1 MRLAHEQDVDAPA
14 EAVWAHFM
22 DLRRI
27 GHCFPGAEV
36 TQVDGD
42 DFVGEIR
49 AKLGPLSMYF
59 DGTGSLSERDEDAGH
74 ARLTAN
80 GHERHGLGRATID
93 ITLALQPLGDGDR
106 SRVRLSTDLV
116 FLGFPMDFGT
126 GLVQRASDPLIE
138 RFLTCMAVTDRLPA
152 DEADDAAGPL
162 DLVRSAGDLLGSFRR
177 DRRDRR
183 ERRAHRG
190 HERR

>member
-1 MRLAHEQDVDAPA
+1 M
-14 EAVWAHFM
+14 WAHFM
-22 DLRRI
+22 DLKRI
-27 GHCFPGAEV
+27 GRCFPGAKV
-36 TQVDGD
+36 TKVDGD

-59 DGTGSLSERDEDAGH
+59 DGTGSMTERDEASGH
-74 ARLTAN
+74 ARLAAT

-93 ITLALQPLGDGDR
+93 IRLTLEALPGDR
-106 SRVRLSTDLV
+106 TRARLATDLV

-138 RFLTCMAVTDRLPA
+138 RFLTCMAVTDRVPA
-152 DEADDAAGPL
+152 DEEDDGGAL

-177 DRRDRR
+177 GRKRR
-183 ERRAHRG
+183 
-190 HERR
+190 

>member
-1 MRLAHEQDVDAPA
+1 MRLAHDQELDAPV

-27 GHCFPGAEV
+27 GRCFPGARV
-36 TQVDGD
+36 TKVDGD

-59 DGTGSLSERDEDAGH
+59 DGTGSMTERDEPSGR
-74 ARLTAN
+74 ARLAAT
-80 GHERHGLGRATID
+80 GHQRHGLGRATID
-93 ITLALQPLGDGDR
+93 ITLTLEALDGDR
-106 SRVRLSTDLV
+106 TRARLSTDLV

-152 DEADDAAGPL
+152 DEAEDDVGAL

-177 DRRDRR
+177 GRRRR
-183 ERRAHRG
+183 
-190 HERR
+190 

>member
-1 MRLAHEQDVDAPA
+1 VRLSHEQELDAPVDA
-14 EAVWAHFM
+14 VWSHFM
-22 DLRRI
+22 DLKRI
-27 GHCFPGAEV
+27 GRCFPGARV
-36 TQVDGD
+36 TTVDGD

-59 DGTGSLSERDEDAGH
+59 DGTGAMTERDAEARR
-74 ARLTAN
+74 ARLSAS
-80 GHERHGLGRATID
+80 GHERHGLGKATID
-93 ITLALQPLGDGDR
+93 ITLTLQPLGGEGDGTR
-106 SRVRLSTDLV
+106 AHLSTDLV

-126 GLVQRASDPLIE
+126 GLVQRASDPLVE

-152 DEADDAAGPL
+152 DEAEDDGGPL

-183 ERRAHRG
+183 DRRERK
-190 HERR
+190 RR

>member
-1 MRLAHEQDVDAPA
+1 VRLTHHQDLDAPV

-22 DLRRI
+22 DLKRI
-27 GHCFPGAEV
+27 GRCFPGARV
-36 TQVDGD
+36 TEVDGD

-59 DGTGSLSERDEDAGH
+59 DGTGSMTERDEQSLR
-74 ARLTAN
+74 ARLDAT
-80 GHERHGLGRATID
+80 GQERHGLGRATIE
-93 ITLALQPLGDGDR
+93 ITLDLEALDDGDR
-106 SRVRLSTDLV
+106 TRARLATDLV
-116 FLGFPMDFGT
+116 FHGFPINFGT

-152 DEADDAAGPL
+152 DEAEDDVGAL

-177 DRRDRR
+177 GRRRS
-183 ERRAHRG
+183 
-190 HERR
+190 

>member
-1 MRLAHEQDVDAPA
+1 MRLGHEQELDAPRNV
-14 EAVWAHFM
+14 VWTNFM

-27 GHCFPGAEV
+27 GRCFPGAKV
-36 TQVDGD
+36 TEVDGD
-42 DFVGEIR
+42 DFVGEIT

-59 DGTGSLSERDEDAGH
+59 DGTGSMVERDEKAGR
-74 ARLTAN
+74 ARLTAT
-80 GHERHGLGRATID
+80 GQERHGLGRATID
-93 ITLALQPLGDGDR
+93 ITLTLHPVTGDDGR
-106 SRVRLSTDLV
+106 TRAHLVTDLV

-152 DEADDAAGPL
+152 DESDDVGAL

-177 DRRDRR
+177 GRRRS
-183 ERRAHRG
+183 
-190 HERR
+190 

>member
-1 MRLAHEQDVDAPA
+1 MRLGHEQELDAPLD
-14 EAVWAHFM
+14 AVWTHFM

-27 GHCFPGAEV
+27 GRCFPGAKV

-59 DGTGSLSERDEDAGH
+59 DGTGSMTERDADAGH
-74 ARLTAN
+74 ARLAAT
-80 GHERHGLGRATID
+80 GHERHGLGKATID
-93 ITLALQPLGDGDR
+93 ITLALHPLDDGNR
-106 SRVRLSTDLV
+106 TRAHLVTDLV

-138 RFLTCMAVTDRLPA
+138 RFLTCMSVSGPVQDAEAA
-152 DEADDAAGPL
+152 DEGSL
-162 DLVRSAGDLLGSFRR
+162 DLVRSATDLLGSFRR
-177 DRRDRR
+177 DRRQRKR
-183 ERRAHRG
+183 P
-190 HERR
+190 

>member
-1 MRLAHEQDVDAPA
+1 MRLTHDQELDAPV

-22 DLRRI
+22 DLKRI
-27 GHCFPGAEV
+27 GRCFPGARV
-36 TQVDGD
+36 TEVDGD

-59 DGTGSLSERDEDAGH
+59 DGTGSMTERDEQARR
-74 ARLTAN
+74 ARLAAT
-80 GHERHGLGRATID
+80 GHERHGLGKAAID
-93 ITLALQPLGDGDR
+93 ITLTLEPLDDGER
-106 SRVRLSTDLV
+106 ARARLATDLV

-152 DEADDAAGPL
+152 DESEDDLGAL

-177 DRRDRR
+177 RRRR
-183 ERRAHRG
+183 P
-190 HERR
+190 

>member
-1 MRLAHEQDVDAPA
+1 MRLAHAQDLDAPID
-14 EAVWAHFM
+14 AVWAHFM
-22 DLRRI
+22 DLKRI
-27 GHCFPGAEV
+27 GRCFPGAKV
-36 TQVDGD
+36 TKVDGD

-59 DGTGSLSERDEDAGH
+59 DGTGSMTEHDEHSRH
-74 ARLTAN
+74 ARLVAS
-80 GHERHGLGRATID
+80 GHERHGLGKATID
-93 ITLALQPLGDGDR
+93 ITLTLEPLGDDR
-106 SRVRLSTDLV
+106 THARLATDLV

-152 DEADDAAGPL
+152 DEDEDDIGAL

-177 DRRDRR
+177 KRR
-183 ERRAHRG
+183 
-190 HERR
+190 